1 MRRLA
6 ERSPALFQ
14 SRIQSAIESVA
25 NVVVGYAVAIVSQ
38 IAVFPWFGIDIPLS
52 SNLAIGAWFTVIS
65 LVRSYV
71 LRRWFNGL
79 RFRGGRCQAE
89 GWCGMTPA
97 QFEEAKRLHAAGR
110 KI

>member
-1 MRRLA
+1 MGYRLALRQVSTMRRLA

-79 RFRGGRCQAE
+79 RFRGG
-89 GWCGMTPA
+89 
-97 QFEEAKRLHAAGR
+97 
-110 KI
+110 